1 MASGWQSFRHDP
13 QQGGGM
19 ALLCCRQQFLLDG
32 NGLLF
37 SRQWLKSQDL
47 PVLGEEGIG
56 QLDAAPVYLQV
67 LEHPVQLP
75 GCSWVPLRPLLTRI
89 DAARFQMLSCASQI
103 GTWLEQ
109 HRFCGSCGKPMQ
121 VLREER
127 AMYCRDCDLRHFPRV
142 SPSMIVLVT
151 RGEELLLARSP
162 RFAGGFY
169 STLAGFVE
177 PGESLEDC
185 VIREVQ
191 EEVGLQVGN
200 LRYITSQG
208 WPFPHSLMLGFH
220 AEYQSGEI
228 VLQEDEIEDARWFS
242 ADSLPL
248 LPPQLSISRYLIDLH
263 LARCSG
269 ATEPVFPY
277 QAQT

>member
-1 MASGWQSFRHDP
+1 MASVWQSFRHDL
-13 QQGGGM
+13 QQGNDL
-19 ALLCCRQQFLLDG
+19 ALLCCRQQFLSDD

-37 SRQWLKSQDL
+37 SRHWLKSRDL
-47 PVLGEEGIG
+47 PLLGEEGIG
-56 QLDAAPVYLQV
+56 QLDADPVFLQV
-67 LEHPVQLP
+67 LAEPMPVP
-75 GCSWVPLRPLLTRI
+75 GCSWVSLRQLLVRM
-89 DAARFQMLSCASQI
+89 DAASFQMLSCASQI
-103 GTWLEQ
+103 ATWLEQ
-109 HRFCGSCGKPMQ
+109 HRFCGACGKPMQ

-162 RFAGGFY
+162 RFAAGFY

-185 VIREVQ
+185 VIREVR
-191 EEVGLQVGN
+191 EEVGLQVGT
-200 LRYITSQG
+200 LCYVGSQG

-220 AEYQSGEI
+220 AEYVAGEI
-228 VLQEDEIEDARWFS
+228 VPQQDEIEDARWFTP
-242 ADSLPL
+242 ASLPA
-248 LPPQLSISRYLIDLH
+248 LPPRLSISRYLIDLH

-269 ATEPVFPY
+269 TSEPVFPY